1 MYRTKV
7 LNYLY
12 KYYLKPILEFDGLTI
27 DENDIES
34 KIKRMDADE
43 NGKPA
48 YLSNLDGTKML
59 SFVKDKESFYAYRR
73 NKDNLEFFNPFI
85 KYKQCLLLLLMSTPM
100 LYTRYCK
107 NIDEDSDSDLSDM
120 IASEVVDIPQS
131 EILKYVNIEQLT
143 TRNDNDEPIYSFS
156 VTLNSDSGDNW
167 KCVYSSPVKI
177 VSVIM
182 LLLSIIEYI
191 DIAPE
196 IFDMCDCDWN
206 KVEEDLIKTLDMY
219 LKERNL
225 NKKDMIKDQSLIDD
239 SDNIKYDLGS
249 DITEFDND
257 IDGEDFVNSGIE
269 EVTDEEKTIDKD
281 KPKLEDT
288 AAYKSVFVNADQIMD
303 DDWQHLKF
311 I

>member
-7 LNYLY
+7 LSYLY

-27 DENDIES
+27 DEDDPES

-48 YLSNLDGTKML
+48 YLSNLNGDKML
-59 SFVKDKESFYAYRR
+59 SFVKDQESFYAWKR

-85 KYKQCLLLLLMSTPM
+85 KYKQTLLLLLMSTPM

-107 NIDEDSDSDLSDM
+107 NIDTDSDLSDM
-120 IASEVVDIPQS
+120 IASEVIDIPQS
-131 EILKYVNIEQLT
+131 EILQRVNIEQLT
-143 TRNDNDEPIYSFS
+143 TKNEDDEQIFSFAI
-156 VTLNSDSGDNW
+156 TLNSDNGDNW
-167 KCVYSSPVKI
+167 RCISKSNVKI
-177 VSVIM
+177 IAVIM
-182 LLLSIIEYI
+182 LMLYIIEYI

-196 IFDMCDCDWN
+196 IYEICDRDWG
-206 KVEEDLIKTLDMY
+206 KVEEDLTKTLEAY